1 MISLPTPLRR
11 FVPAA
16 NDELA
21 FLPAALEI
29 VETPPSPTG
38 RSIGAAIIAFFVF
51 ALTWASLG
59 SLDIIATAPGRI
71 VPNGRTKI
79 IQPLD
84 SAVVRAIYVTDGQT
98 VKAGDV
104 LIELDSTISQADQ
117 QRAEEALLAAKLD
130 QARLRDEL
138 APSADDP
145 FVAIA
150 GPQDIIA
157 AARARLES
165 ERRDEEAKV
174 AKVDDEMVQKRS
186 EQAEIDATIAK
197 IDASLPL
204 AQARADVRRQFLNTG
219 FGNKIDYYQQQ
230 QQVVEM
236 QHDRIVQQ
244 RKQDEAIAALA
255 TLGVERAQIEAE
267 FKRVAYSDLAKADR
281 EAATATA
288 ELAKAERQT
297 ALRRLTAPVDG
308 VVQDLSVHTVG
319 GVVTPAQELM
329 HIVPGEAPI
338 QIEAKVANSDIG
350 FVHAGQEAD
359 IKVETFSFTR
369 YGLLHG
375 KVLSVSRDAATPDAS
390 RNQRSD
396 GAATVP
402 QNASANMQAP
412 TYLAYVALESTQMNI
427 DGTMESLAP
436 GMAVTVE
443 IKTGSRRIISYLLSP
458 LSRYAHDSLRER

>member
-1 MISLPTPLRR
+1 
-11 FVPAA
+11 
-16 NDELA
+16 
-21 FLPAALEI
+21 
-29 VETPPSPTG
+29 
-38 RSIGAAIIAFFVF
+38 
-51 ALTWASLG
+51 
-59 SLDIIATAPGRI
+59 
-71 VPNGRTKI
+71 
-79 IQPLD
+79 
-84 SAVVRAIYVTDGQT
+84 
-98 VKAGDV
+98 
-104 LIELDSTISQADQ
+104 
-117 QRAEEALLAAKLD
+117 
-130 QARLRDEL
+130 
-138 APSADDP
+138 
-145 FVAIA
+145 
-150 GPQDIIA
+150 
-157 AARARLES
+157 LES

-186 EQAEIDATIAK
+186 EQAGIDATIAK

-244 RKQDEAIAALA
+244 RKQDEANAALA

-297 ALRRLTAPVDG
+297 ALRTLTAPVDG
-308 VVQDLSVHTVG
+308 VVQDLSVHTLG

-350 FVHAGQEAD
+350 FVHAGQEAG
-359 IKVETFSFTR
+359 IKVETFAFTR

-375 KVLSVSRDAATPDAS
+375 KVLSVSRDAATPDTN
-390 RNQRSD
+390 RNQRAD
-396 GAATVP
+396 GGEPAAP
-402 QNASANMQAP
+402 QNAAANTQAP
-412 TYLAYVALESTQMNI
+412 SYLAYVALDSTQMSI
-427 DGTMESLAP
+427 DGTMVNLTP

-443 IKTGSRRIISYLLSP
+443 IKTGSRRIVSYLLSP
-458 LSRYAHDSLRER
+458 LTRYAHNSLRER